1 MVQPPQMASSP
12 NPSSTSAGNWFSQHK
27 ALAIGGAV
35 VGLLLIYYLYKKNS
49 SSSSSGTP
57 NVSSG
62 SGSVDLITP
71 AATASGSI
79 AGAGEQ
85 AYYQQLEALQSSIDA
100 QLQSQL
106 GSSTLPSTMPGEPRI
121 PATTP
126 LTTPVPTQSTQPTV
140 STQPTQPTVST
151 QPTQPTPNYGVF
163 RGSGWSGPGDSGY
176 TPLNNPSQEAGYL
189 AQGDSLVFE
198 PQPGVFE
205 RFTGG
210 NQVVGQGTTLFA
222 T

>member
-1 MVQPPQMASSP
+1 MAMVQPPPMASSP

-49 SSSSSGTP
+49 SSSSTSTATP

-71 AATASGSI
+71 APTASGSV

-85 AYYQQLEALQSSIDA
+85 AYYQQLQALQSSIDA

-106 GSSTLPSTMPGEPRI
+106 QSSGQTQSTGSTGSGSQTQS
-121 PATTP
+121 
-126 LTTPVPTQSTQPTV
+126 TTPVV
-140 STQPTQPTVST
+140 TQPTQPTV
-151 QPTQPTPNYGVF
+151 NYGVF

-176 TPLNNPSQEAGYL
+176 TPLSNPSQEAGYL
-189 AQGDSLVFE
+189 AQGDSLVYE
-198 PQPGVFE
+198 PEPGVFA

>member
-1 MVQPPQMASSP
+1 MVQPPPMASSR
-12 NPSSTSAGNWFSQHK
+12 NSSSTSAGSWFSQHK
-27 ALAIGGAV
+27 GLAIGGAV

-49 SSSSSGTP
+49 SSSSTSTATP

-71 AATASGSI
+71 AATASGSV

-106 GSSTLPSTMPGEPRI
+106 QTTGQTEP
-121 PATTP
+121 
-126 LTTPVPTQSTQPTV
+126 TTPVPTQPSQPTV
-140 STQPTQPTVST
+140 
-151 QPTQPTPNYGVF
+151 NYGHMQ
-163 RGSGWSGPGDSGY
+163 GSGYTGAGDSGY

-189 AQGDSLVFE
+189 AQGDTLLYE
-198 PQPGVFE
+198 PQPGVFA
-205 RFTGG
+205 RY
-210 NQVVGQGTTLFA
+210 NPNMVVGQGTTLFA

>member
-12 NPSSTSAGNWFSQHK
+12 NSSSTSAGNWFSQHK

-49 SSSSSGTP
+49 SSSSSSTATP

-71 AATASGSI
+71 AATASGSV

-85 AYYQQLEALQSSIDA
+85 AYYQQLQALQSSIDA

-106 GSSTLPSTMPGEPRI
+106 QSSGQSTSSGSSGSGSQTQT
-121 PATTP
+121 
-126 LTTPVPTQSTQPTV
+126 TTPVA
-140 STQPTQPTVST
+140 TQPTQPTVSYSPPPSYS
-151 QPTQPTPNYGVF
+151 QPTVSYGTYI
-163 RGSGWSGPGDSGY
+163 GSGYNGAGDSGY
-176 TPLNNPSQEAGYL
+176 TPIANPSDEAQYL
-189 AQGDSLVFE
+189 AQGDSLLYE
-198 PQPGVFE
+198 PQPGVFD
-205 RFTGG
+205 RLLPG
-210 NQVVGQGTTLFA
+210 QIVGYDTKLFA
-222 T
+222 S